1 MDRRTLKRDKGDR
14 LDLQQQLQAE
24 IAAKT
29 RIQEELTQITS
40 QYTDMERYIV
50 KTLSPRICHGC
61 FCISMLQFFLWCSRV
76 QQAEAEEKALR
87 KENERLKQQLE
98 HAKLG
103 KPPIYSVIKRYR
115 CIPQCHVHVK

>member
-29 RIQEELTQITS
+29 RIQDELTQITS

-50 KTLSPRICHGC
+50 KSLSPA
-61 FCISMLQFFLWCSRV
+61 S
-76 QQAEAEEKALR
+76 
-87 KENERLKQQLE
+87 
-98 HAKLG
+98 
-103 KPPIYSVIKRYR
+103 YR
-115 CIPQCHVHVK
+115 